1 LQTARFSCIVDVA
14 NEISD
19 VQHQVEGHEVILS
32 LVVVLLLVVAV
43 AALTRFAPKPDVV
56 TGSYGSDV
64 SFLESFSLQTYRPML
79 RLATQMDRRYL
90 TAAHGDSLA
99 GCYRKIQRGLLRE
112 YLRDA
117 AKDFNRLYAIANAKS
132 LRAASDPGDLSMALF
147 EQQMTFI
154 MLVWGIEARLL
165 LDRVVP
171 FGVNLSPLINSI
183 EGLAAQTRE
192 LARPQF
198 GYQAV

>member
-1 LQTARFSCIVDVA
+1 MIAGLI
-14 NEISD
+14 I
-19 VQHQVEGHEVILS
+19 
-32 LVVVLLLVVAV
+32 VVLLVAAV
-43 AALTRFAPKPDVV
+43 TALTRYAPKPETVA
-56 TGSYGSDV
+56 GFYGSDA
-64 SFLESFSLQTYRPML
+64 SFLENFSLQTYRPML

-90 TAAHGDSLA
+90 TAAHSDMLA

-117 AKDFNRLYAIANAKS
+117 AKDFNRMYAIANAQA
-132 LRAASDPGDLSMALF
+132 LRATSDPGDLSMVLF

-165 LDRVVP
+165 LDGVLP
-171 FGVNLSPLINSI
+171 FAVDLKPLITSI
-183 EGLAAQTRE
+183 EGLAQQTRE

-198 GYQAV
+198 GYSAV

>member
-1 LQTARFSCIVDVA
+1 
-14 NEISD
+14 
-19 VQHQVEGHEVILS
+19 
-32 LVVVLLLVVAV
+32 
-43 AALTRFAPKPDVV
+43 
-56 TGSYGSDV
+56 
-64 SFLESFSLQTYRPML
+64 ML

-90 TAAHGDSLA
+90 SKAHGDSLA

-132 LRAASDPGDLSMALF
+132 LRASSDPGDLSMALF

-154 MLVWGIEARLL
+154 MLMSANLEARLL
-165 LDRVVP
+165 IDAVIP
-171 FGVNLSPLINSI
+171 FAPNLEPLMKSI
-183 EGLAAQTRE
+183 GGLAEQTRL